1 MPPRPTCPHTM
12 PREAVV
18 DGFRGLNGRPKSTHR
33 DLGRIASAFA
43 LSVGVLLACA
53 AVRAQDAPASP
64 SADVATPSLDVDLM
78 ERARRELARRLLERA
93 EKTQAL
99 LERARR
105 ELAEQL
111 SEGFAQT
118 APESQSGPESTGSLV
133 ISPDRSRTPA
143 AKPSPLRS
151 NQARLLDP
159 APLGE
164 SKPPLPPNPDFDPQL
179 FEQWARIEPPRSLD
193 WRPPGSEIAPP
204 AVLTVPL
211 PPPAPPAEDHIAA
224 LPPLELPVLAFP
236 SLPTPEEAPVAVIP
250 PPEMGRI
257 APPLP
262 PDAGQAPAAS
272 VPSSTAPLAPTL
284 GTEQAPVAAIPP
296 PEASTPAPSPVP
308 EQAPVAAL
316 PSRPPNEEVARPS
329 PAISAP
335 ADAARR
341 IGPVRVRP
349 PATPKARGRIEHSA
363 PSPARPPRIRQAH
376 RGNGTEFTLRPRN
389 RKEAERPPRAP
400 ARTAQSQPARATPRV
415 QKARSTRV
423 PASEPAGIPLIILPN
438 SLLPTLPSDG
448 SPL

>member
-1 MPPRPTCPHTM
+1 MPPRPTCPHTI

-18 DGFRGLNGRPKSTHR
+18 SGFRGSNRRINLTHR

-43 LSVGVLLACA
+43 LGVGVLWACA

-64 SADVATPSLDVDLM
+64 SADVATPSSDIDLM
-78 ERARRELARRLLERA
+78 ERARRELARRLQERA
-93 EKTQAL
+93 EETQAL

-111 SEGFAQT
+111 SEGFAQI

-133 ISPDRSRTPA
+133 ISPDRSRARA
-143 AKPSPLRS
+143 AKPSSLRS
-151 NQARLLDP
+151 NPARLLDP

-164 SKPPLPPNPDFDPQL
+164 SRPPLPPNPDFDPQL

-193 WRPPGSEIAPP
+193 WRAPGSEIAPP
-204 AVLTVPL
+204 AVVTVPL
-211 PPPAPPAEDHIAA
+211 LPPAPPAEDHIAA
-224 LPPLELPVLAFP
+224 LPPLEPALAFP
-236 SLPTPEEAPVAVIP
+236 SLPTPEEAPVAVIA
-250 PPEMGRI
+250 PPEMGRV

-296 PEASTPAPSPVP
+296 IEAPTSAPTPVP

-316 PSRPPNEEVARPS
+316 PSPPPMEVARP
-329 PAISAP
+329 PPEVAAP

-349 PATPKARGRIEHSA
+349 PATLKARGRIQHSA